1 MNPAIDFPKALYIGG
16 EWITLAAGAM
26 EPVINPATEE
36 LVALAPVASRSET
49 DAAIAAAREA
59 FDQGPWPRMSGKARA
74 AKMQAFL
81 DALKAR
87 EAQIKQLI
95 QLEAGATQIA
105 QYVQFV
111 IPLQHAQFFVDLA
124 GRNPITGLP
133 VDVNPTANG
142 TKLLGSGVTVREPV
156 GVVAAITP
164 YNFPFFMNVS
174 KIFPALAAGNTV
186 VLKPSPYTPF
196 EALILGAVADEVGL
210 PKGVLNIIT
219 GGKEVG
225 EMLTSDRRIDL
236 ITFTGSDA
244 VGSAIQAQAAPT
256 LKRLLLELG
265 GKSAMIVRQ
274 DANLDLAV
282 GSGLFNFS
290 WHAGQGCN
298 LNTRH
303 LVHNSI
309 RTEYV
314 ARLGAM
320 TRAVKVGNP
329 ADPAT
334 GMGPL
339 IRDAQRK
346 RTENYV
352 EVALSEGAKLVAGGK
367 RPAGL
372 DKGFYYEPTLFEGVD
387 NRSRIAQEEVF
398 GPIGVVI
405 GYDSD
410 EEAIALANDSDFGLG
425 GGIFSADVGRAFEM
439 ALQIRTGEV
448 YLNGGS
454 GGMSS
459 HAPFGGIKRS
469 GFGREYGVEGFNEYT
484 YVKSIVFHAG

>member
-1 MNPAIDFPKALYIGG
+1 MTSAMQLPQQLYINS
-16 EWITLAAGAM
+16 EWVSVPAAAM
-26 EPVINPATEE
+26 EPVVNPATEE
-36 LVALAPVASRSET
+36 VVGLAPVAGKAEA
-49 DAAIAAAREA
+49 DAAIAAARAA
-59 FDQGPWPRMSGKARA
+59 FDQGPWPRMSGKERSVI
-74 AKMQAFL
+74 MQAFL

-87 EAQIKQLI
+87 ETQIKQLI
-95 QLEAGATQIA
+95 ELEAGATKIA
-105 QYVQFV
+105 QYVQFT
-111 IPLQHAQFFVDLA
+111 IPLQHAQFFVDVA
-124 GRNPITGLP
+124 ARVGPTGLP
-133 VDVNPTANG
+133 VSVNATATG
-142 TKLLGSGVTVREPV
+142 AKMLGAGVTVREPV

-186 VLKPSPYTPF
+186 VLKPSPYTPY
-196 EALILGAVADEVGL
+196 EALILGLVADEVGL

-225 EMLTSDRRIDL
+225 EMLTGDRRVDL

-274 DANLDLAV
+274 DANLDAAA
-282 GSGLFNFS
+282 GAGLFNFS

-303 LVHNSI
+303 LVHNSV
-309 RTEYV
+309 RAEYV
-314 ARLGAM
+314 KRLGEL

-329 ADPAT
+329 ADPST

-339 IRDAQRK
+339 IREAQRR
-346 RTENYV
+346 RTEQYV
-352 EVALSEGAKLVAGGK
+352 DIALSEGARLVAGGK
-367 RPAGL
+367 RPPGL
-372 DKGFYYEPTLFEGVD
+372 DKGYYYEPTLFDGVD

-410 EEAIALANDSDFGLG
+410 EEAVALANDSEFGLG
-425 GGIFSADVGRAFEM
+425 GGIFSADVGRAYEM

-459 HAPFGGIKRS
+459 HAPFGGIKKS